1 MQGRP
6 QMGRDW
12 RWAGGW
18 RRLMGGQFS
27 FPVRFK
33 GSLNISVV
41 DAGLQLML
49 CRFCA
54 VSLSAGQFLLAAPAG
69 ALSVSGAGADGLGL
83 VVADGEGFFY
93 RWIGGVAEKEGV
105 SLPRGIG
112 LIYTHPLSPF
122 REPAWQCLGQCW
134 CALWGGGGKRG
145 RGILCRTLRK

>member
-1 MQGRP
+1 MMVADDGAIRRGRF
-6 QMGRDW
+6 
-12 RWAGGW
+12 A
-18 RRLMGGQFS
+18 

-33 GSLNISVV
+33 GQLNISVV

-69 ALSVSGAGADGLGL
+69 ALSISGAGADGLGL

-93 RWIGGVAEKEGV
+93 RWIGGVAEKEGGV

-112 LIYTHPLSPF
+112 LYTHIPSPLSENRRGSVWGSVGVPSGGVA
-122 REPAWQCLGQCW
+122 EK
-134 CALWGGGGKRG
+134 GGGGFYVEHYENN
-145 RGILCRTLRK
+145 